1 MKFTKYKLGELL
13 RITRG
18 ASLPGTGYA
27 DEGRYLRLTL
37 ANFHEEGGFKDFKS
51 TQGKYFIEPFDSRFL
66 MHKGNL
72 ITPLTEQSPGL
83 LGSVAFIPCDDL
95 YIQSQDVG
103 LITCNTEKLDKT
115 FAYYLFLTHSVREQ
129 ISARSQQTKIRHTSP
144 DKIADVEVYI
154 PDLPTQLRIAGV
166 LGSIDE
172 KIELNRK
179 KIAELEAL
187 AKTIYDYWFVQFD
200 FPDKNGKPYK
210 SSGGKMVWNDQLK
223 REVPE
228 GWIPWSISKCGH
240 FHRGVSYSKENEV
253 NCGADS
259 ISVYRGNNIARGF
272 VVHDSNE
279 VFIPQSMVSKSQ
291 ILQRGQVLIAMS
303 SGSKDHVGKA
313 GLVTM
318 SDPVCAFGA
327 FCTVFEPDNVY
338 RCFVYDFFRSATY
351 RSYIKQICSGTGIN
365 NLKVEHLETDLFA
378 IPDRNEIMDRFNS
391 IQQPLYDQM
400 MRLDEECATL
410 QNTRDDLLPLLMNGQ
425 VEVRGD
431 K

>member
-1 MKFTKYKLGELL
+1 MKVPFESAFSD
-13 RITRG
+13 ITREVEKI
-18 ASLPGTGYA
+18 PKQ
-27 DEGRYLRLTL
+27 EYLK
-37 ANFHEEGGFKDFKS
+37 E
-51 TQGKYFIEPFDSRFL
+51 GKYPIIDQGDSKIAGYTNREDGVYRNGPVVLFGDHTRVFKYIDFPF
-66 MHKGNL
+66 
-72 ITPLTEQSPGL
+72 
-83 LGSVAFIPCDDL
+83 
-95 YIQSQDVG
+95 
-103 LITCNTEKLDKT
+103 
-115 FAYYLFLTHSVREQ
+115 FAG
-129 ISARSQQTKIRHTSP
+129 ADGTKILKAKTGTDTRFGYYSFINHPLNSLGYSRHFKLLK
-144 DKIADVEVYI
+144 DKPFYTHDYA
-154 PDLPTQLRIAGV
+154 TQLRIAGV
-166 LGSIDE
+166 LGSLDE

-210 SSGGKMVWNDQLK
+210 SSGGKMVWNEQLK
-223 REVPE
+223 RKVPA
-228 GWIPWSISKCGH
+228 GWVQWSIGKCGH

-253 NCGADS
+253 NNGDDS

-279 VFIPQSMVSKSQ
+279 VFIPRSMVSKSQ

-318 SDPVCAFGA
+318 SEPICAFGA
-327 FCTVFEPDNVY
+327 FCNAFEPDNVY
-338 RCFVYDFFRSATY
+338 RCFVYDFFRSETY

-378 IPDRNEIMDRFNS
+378 VPDGNEIMDRFNA

-410 QNTRDDLLPLLMNGQ
+410 HNTRDDLLPLLMNGQ